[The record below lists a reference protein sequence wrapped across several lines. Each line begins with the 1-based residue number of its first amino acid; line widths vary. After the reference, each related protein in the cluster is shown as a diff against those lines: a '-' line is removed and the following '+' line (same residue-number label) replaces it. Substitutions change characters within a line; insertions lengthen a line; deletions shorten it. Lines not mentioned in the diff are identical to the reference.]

1 MIMATG
7 ANDLP
12 HWDLESIFPGVDSP
26 EFAAAFQAVKRDTED
41 LTALFDTHRIEA
53 RDPAPLDEETIGA
66 VEEVIDR
73 YNRLLEATRHLEGY
87 LFCLVETDARNERA
101 QAMFA
106 EFRQRQVPLSLLAAR
121 FTAWI
126 GSLDI
131 ETLVVR
137 SEIARNHADPL
148 RRITLAAAH
157 LMSPAEE
164 ALAAELAPS
173 GAAAWG
179 RVRDDLAAR
188 LTARLVLDG
197 QERELPLTEVANLA
211 YHPDRSVR
219 RQAYEAEAAAWR
231 SQALP
236 LAAALNGVKGE
247 TNTLI
252 RRRKWADPLDAAL
265 FANLLDRPTLDA
277 LLGAIHEALPA
288 YRRYLRAKA
297 RLLGLPALAWWDQSA
312 PVGAGRSWPFSE
324 AAAFITE
331 RFGDVSPKLATLA
344 GRAVRERW
352 IDAEPREGK
361 GGGGFCTGIGRGESR
376 ILLNYAPVYDWMSA
390 LAHELGHAYHAAVM
404 GEYARTPLQ
413 DPSPGPMALAE
424 TASTFCETLVY
435 RAALAGAGKD
445 EELALLDGGLQA
457 MSFNVFHTAYLFA
470 FEREVFATRQRRDL
484 SAGELDSLMIEAQ
497 RDLFGDALDPAA
509 LSPLNWARAPHFY
522 LNDLWFYNFPYA
534 FGMLFGRGLWTRREA
549 APAGFT
555 ERFDDL
561 LASTGMKD
569 AATLASTFGI
579 DLHSLD
585 FWGSSFASFHAEVD
599 RFEVL
604 AAQEPTPAGAATGV
618 RPARGAD

>member
-1 MIMATG
+1 MATG
-7 ANDLP
+7 ATDLP
-12 HWDLESIFPGVDSP
+12 RWDLESIFPGVDSP
-26 EFAAAFQAVKRDTED
+26 EFSAAFQAVKRDTED

-53 RDPAPLDEETIGA
+53 RDPAPLDAETVGA

-73 YNRLLEATRHLEGY
+73 YNRLLEATRRLEGY

-101 QAMFA
+101 QAAFA
-106 EFRQRQVPLSLLAAR
+106 EFRQRQVPLALLAAR

-131 ETLVVR
+131 ETLVAR
-137 SEIARNHADPL
+137 SPIARNHADSL
-148 RRITLAAAH
+148 RRIKLAAAH

-164 ALAAELAPS
+164 ALAAELTPS

-179 RVRDDLAAR
+179 RLRDDLAAR

-211 YHPDRSVR
+211 YHPDRAVR
-219 RQAYEAEAAAWR
+219 QQAYDVEMTVWR
-231 SQALP
+231 TQALP

-247 TNTLI
+247 TTTLI

-265 FANLLDRPTLDA
+265 FANHLDRPTLDA
-277 LLGAIHEALPA
+277 LLGAIQEALPA

-297 RLLGLPALAWWDQSA
+297 RLLGLPVLAWWDQTA
-312 PVGAGRSWPFSE
+312 PVGTGRSWPFSE

-344 GRAVRERW
+344 GRAVSERW

-424 TASTFCETLVY
+424 TASTFCETFVY
-435 RAALAGAGKD
+435 RAALAGAGKE

-457 MSFNVFHTAYLFA
+457 VAFNVFHTAYLFA
-470 FEREVFATRQRRDL
+470 FEREVFTSRQHRDL

-497 RDLFGDALDPAA
+497 RDLFGDALDPQT
-509 LSPLNWARAPHFY
+509 LNPINWERLPHFY
-522 LNDLWFYNFPYA
+522 LADLWFYNFPYA
-534 FGMLFGRGLWTRREA
+534 FGMLFGRGLWTRWEA
-549 APAGFT
+549 EPAGFT

-561 LASTGMKD
+561 LASTGMQD
-569 AATLASTFGI
+569 AATLARTFDI
-579 DLHSLD
+579 DLHSPD
-585 FWGSSFASFHAEVD
+585 FWRSSFASFHADVD
-599 RFEVL
+599 RFEAL
-604 AAQEPTPAGAATGV
+604 AAQEPPPAGASTGA
-618 RPARGAD
+618 RPA